1 MFCLTGYSNWVNSGV
16 SSELCLRFFS
26 HVIAG
31 ALSSDCWGTLTKTNF
46 LKGVYKSD
54 ALASL
59 NIASGS
65 EANMTTLCEM
75 DFLNFKWLI

>member
-1 MFCLTGYSNWVNSGV
+1 MYGVLISTLSKPNSLTIEVIFLGKSLVESFVICLIFV
-16 SSELCLRFFS
+16 LF
-26 HVIAG
+26 
-31 ALSSDCWGTLTKTNF
+31 
-46 LKGVYKSD
+46 
-54 ALASL
+54 

>member
-1 MFCLTGYSNWVNSGV
+1 MAS
-16 SSELCLRFFS
+16 
-26 HVIAG
+26 
-31 ALSSDCWGTLTKTNF
+31 
-46 LKGVYKSD
+46 KGQKR
-54 ALASL
+54 L